1 MDVWII
7 LVSTRFNL
15 TLGSPVWV
23 VLLPAPSITV
33 LSRPPSSHVCQ
44 LLLLIWGIINRWDLA
59 LLVMSSSGPCWD
71 AEVSQ
76 GMIKGLY
83 LNNSIV
89 CLTPK
94 LAPQVRL
101 QCFWRKSAFTSLAVA
116 TCTIPRVWTSVGGNK
131 KISVCDLEEIRQFTK
146 DVTAAVCFLFCL
158 LILLFL
164 SRGILFANVQ
174 IGGKFL
180 TGSSSTDK

>member
-1 MDVWII
+1 M
-7 LVSTRFNL
+7 LVSTSFTISQPLDLLFGSCCCLLLHHCSL
-15 TLGSPVWV
+15 TPTIQPCL
-23 VLLPAPSITV
+23 
-33 LSRPPSSHVCQ
+33 CQ

-59 LLVMSSSGPCWD
+59 LLVMSSLGPCWD

-76 GMIKGLY
+76 GTIKGLY

-94 LAPQVRL
+94 LASWVRL
-101 QCFWRKSAFTSLAVA
+101 QCFWRKSAFRGLAVVICA
-116 TCTIPRVWTSVGGNK
+116 VPRVWTSVGGNK

-164 SRGILFANVQ
+164 SRGLLFANVR

-180 TGSSSTDK
+180 TGSSTIKK